1 LKVQKKTFKLLTCS
15 PCNLQPARPATCNLQ
30 PATFNPIPSSSLTAE
45 PQMREFLKQTFA
57 SLVGS
62 LAGLILFFSLGTG
75 GLLFLLI
82 AAASRDTG
90 PQVKDKSVLVFD
102 LSMNITDTNPTSS
115 TSEAIG
121 EALSGDE
128 ANSVTLRTVLDTIDK
143 AAKDKRIVALY
154 LDGTKSSTGSG
165 TGLATLKEVREAL
178 ERFRATGKKIIAYDV
193 DLGEQEYYL
202 SSVANT
208 VVLNPMGTLEI
219 NGFSSQPLFYTG
231 ALQKFG
237 IGVQVI
243 RVGKY
248 KSAVEPFVLKKLSP
262 ENRQQT
268 QGLLGDLWIEFLS
281 TVGKSRKIT
290 PQQLQAIA
298 NTQGEL
304 MASEART
311 RRLVDRVAYLDEV
324 VADLKQMTGSTEEDK
339 SFRQMTL
346 TTYAKVETK
355 DLKKRS
361 SNNKIALVYA
371 EGEIVN
377 GQGSG
382 SQVGGDSF
390 ARQMRQLRQDEDV
403 KAVVVRINSP
413 GGSATASEVIRR
425 EVELTRKEKP
435 VIVSMGDYAAS
446 GGYWI
451 ATAGDR
457 IFAEPNTITGSIGVF
472 GLQFNVQKLAN
483 DNGITWDVVKTSRF
497 ADSATVSRPK
507 TPQELAIAQRA
518 VNQIYNQFLDKV
530 AQSRK
535 LPKQKVAQI
544 AQGRVWSG
552 QDAKQLGLVD
562 EIGGIDRAVQYA
574 AKQAKL
580 ENDWE
585 LEEYPKVRSLEQ
597 RILESLSSEVSARN
611 AKQPDPLTAEFMKLQ
626 ADLAIF
632 KAMNDPRGIYARLP
646 FNWRID

>member
-1 LKVQKKTFKLLTCS
+1 
-15 PCNLQPARPATCNLQ
+15 
-30 PATFNPIPSSSLTAE
+30 
-45 PQMREFLKQTFA
+45 MREFLKQTFA

-154 LDGTKSSTGSG
+154 LDGAKSSTGSG

-451 ATAGDR
+451 ATGGDR

>member
-154 LDGTKSSTGSG
+154 LDGAKSSTGSG